1 MMLIIRNFKGA
12 FENVLSGGGCSIKA
26 TAESVDLTMNTGR
39 SMLNILV
46 YFLLLFLAIWDRV
59 VNATDVWKL
68 LQLLS
73 KTASVMS
80 FQLSV

>member
-46 YFLLLFLAIWDRV
+46 DFLLLFLVI
-59 VNATDVWKL
+59 
-68 LQLLS
+68 
-73 KTASVMS
+73 
-80 FQLSV
+80 